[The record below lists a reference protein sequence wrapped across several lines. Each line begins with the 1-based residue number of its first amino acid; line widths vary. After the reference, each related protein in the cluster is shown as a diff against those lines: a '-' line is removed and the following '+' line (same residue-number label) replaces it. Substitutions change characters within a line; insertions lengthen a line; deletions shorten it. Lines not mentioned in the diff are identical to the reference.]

1 MGKRLQIWIPAKKP
15 TGWLKAH
22 WRKGMEARNKQ
33 NQDVR
38 RDNLKELSQVT
49 NPRNRRLSK
58 ENNYM
63 HNFDPL
69 A

>member
-1 MGKRLQIWIPAKKP
+1 
-15 TGWLKAH
+15 
-22 WRKGMEARNKQ
+22 MEPRNKQ

-38 RDNLKELSQVT
+38 RDNLKELSQVK

-69 A
+69 G

>member
-1 MGKRLQIWIPAKKP
+1 
-15 TGWLKAH
+15 
-22 WRKGMEARNKQ
+22 MEPRNKQ
-33 NQDVR
+33 NPDVR
-38 RDNLKELSQVT
+38 RNNLKELSQVT
-49 NPRNRRLSK
+49 NPRNRWLSK